1 MHDTAQNLS
10 RQKSKSGLSAIVVL
24 TLSVLCLLF
33 LVFSFFR
40 PQFLKESRLFLSDSL
55 TPVINFIHTPFQSIR
70 NAFHALTHFAEL
82 SEENEKL
89 KLQKQ
94 QLLQWRQLA
103 LKLEAENISLK
114 EFLRFVPDN
123 KAEFVTA
130 SVIFS
135 NITDG
140 RSLMISIDPAQKIQ
154 KGNLVLGKN
163 GVIGKI
169 GEIGEKHAR
178 VLLINDANSRIPVRV
193 EGKNISALVAGD
205 LKGDLKLLYVPQG
218 VFLSPNDRLLT
229 SSEGQIIPQ
238 GYFLGTIGNIQ
249 DDQIEVI
256 PSSPLESIDFV
267 IVIVQTVDA
276 AI

>member
-1 MHDTAQNLS
+1 MHDAAQNLS
-10 RQKSKSGLSAIVVL
+10 RQKQKKGFSVALVLVLSI
-24 TLSVLCLLF
+24 SCLF
-33 LVFSFFR
+33 LIVFSFLR

-55 TPVINFIHTPFQSIR
+55 TPAIEFIHSPFQSIR
-70 NAFHALTHFAEL
+70 NAFHALTHFTEL

-89 KLQKQ
+89 ILQKQ

-114 EFLRFVPDN
+114 ELLRFLPDN
-123 KAEFVTA
+123 KAEFITA
-130 SVIFS
+130 PVIFS
-135 NITDG
+135 NKTDG
-140 RSLMISIDPAQKIQ
+140 RSLIIRIDASQKIQ

-169 GEIGEKHAR
+169 VEINEKHAR
-178 VLLINDANSRIPVRV
+178 VLLINDPNSRIPVRV

-205 LKGDLKLLYVPQG
+205 LKGNLKLLYVPQG

-229 SSEGQIIPQ
+229 SAEGQIIPQ
-238 GYFLGTIGNIQ
+238 GYFLGTIGDIQ
-249 DDQIEVI
+249 DDQMEVI

-267 IVIVQTVDA
+267 IIIVQSVET
-276 AI
+276 IM

>member
-1 MHDTAQNLS
+1 MHDATQNLS
-10 RQKSKSGLSAIVVL
+10 RQKTKKGFSVAVILMLSI
-24 TLSVLCLLF
+24 LCLLLF
-33 LVFSFFR
+33 IFSFLR
-40 PQFLKESRLFLSDSL
+40 PQFLKESRLFLGDSL
-55 TPVINFIHTPFQSIR
+55 TPAINFIDAPFQSIR
-70 NAFHALTHFAEL
+70 NAFHALTNFTEL

-89 KLQKQ
+89 NLQKQ

-103 LKLEAENISLK
+103 LKLEAENLSLK
-114 EFLRFVPDN
+114 ELLRFLPDN

-130 SVIFS
+130 SVVFS
-135 NITDG
+135 NMTDG
-140 RSLMISIDPAQKIQ
+140 RSLVIRTDPSQKIQ

-169 GEIGEKHAR
+169 VEIGEKHAR
-178 VLLINDANSRIPVRV
+178 ILLINDANSRIPVRV

-205 LKGDLKLLYVPQG
+205 LKGNLKLLYVPQG

-229 SSEGQIIPQ
+229 SSDGQVIPQ

-249 DDQIEVI
+249 DDQIEII
-256 PSSPLESIDFV
+256 PSSSLESIDFV
-267 IVIVQTVDA
+267 IVIVQAVEA

>member
-1 MHDTAQNLS
+1 MHDATQNLS
-10 RQKSKSGLSAIVVL
+10 RQKSKKGFSVAFILMLSIICLILFVL
-24 TLSVLCLLF
+24 SF
-33 LVFSFFR
+33 LR
-40 PQFLKESRLFLSDSL
+40 PQTLKEGRLFLSDSF
-55 TPVINFIHTPFQSIR
+55 TPVLNFVDSPFQSIR
-70 NAFHALTHFAEL
+70 NAFHALTHFNEI
-82 SEENEKL
+82 SDENEKL

-114 EFLRFVPDN
+114 EFLRFLPDN

-130 SVIFS
+130 AVVFS
-135 NITDG
+135 NSTDG
-140 RSLMISIDPAQKIQ
+140 RSLVIRIDPSQKIQ

-169 GEIGEKHAR
+169 VEIGDKHAR
-178 VLLINDANSRIPVRV
+178 ILLINDANSRIPVRV

-205 LKGDLKLLYVPQG
+205 LKGNLKLLYVPQG

-238 GYFLGTIGNIQ
+238 GYFVGTIGDIQ

-267 IVIVQTVDA
+267 IVIVQTVEP
-276 AI
+276 I